1 MARVIVV
8 GAGPAGL
15 AATEALLDGSDGA
28 LEVEL
33 LSLEPY
39 LGGNAAAFET
49 PDGRVV
55 EQGLHCWFGFYD
67 QMKALLARSG
77 VDIFTAS
84 SSGHGEALVYE
95 ERDGGTHRLCL
106 GPHTPRTAIRGLAY
120 TGMTLEEKLRF
131 VLFFARAMPE
141 VLAGNA
147 ERFDDICFTAWCIER
162 GFPPSLATT
171 RMWRVTREAQFNLP
185 GQVSA
190 YPMIKTI
197 KVMGRDFST
206 ADFRFPM
213 GAMSEV
219 WWGPVAQRIRDLGGT
234 IRIRQ
239 QLTGIRHDGERLLG
253 LRFAQVQS
261 APMEDWLEHP
271 VPRVSGSDWELSDFD
286 AVVLAIPPAA
296 WQQIIADDPSLTQ
309 LRTFANIAKLT
320 TVSPLGLHVWHR
332 NPVRWGPRSFV
343 IGLDEPLGAV
353 VDVKPFHPSYR
364 DDARF
369 GAVLHFVGP
378 ETGYEDWPEEAL
390 VERSLASLRRVRGY
404 EGFTME
410 GARAWKLIRHHG
422 PHRRYWNSE
431 PGSLKYKPQAR
442 GPLDKLWFA
451 GDWVRNDLDFPC
463 MESAIRGGRQAA
475 EGVLKDLGQGR
486 RLARRTRR

>member
-15 AATEALLDGSDGA
+15 AATEALLTGSDGP

-33 LSLEPY
+33 HSLEPY
-39 LGGNAAAFET
+39 LGGNAAAFTT

-55 EQGLHCWFGFYD
+55 EQGLHCWFGFYE
-67 QMKALLARSG
+67 QMAGLLARSG
-77 VDIFTAS
+77 VDITQAS
-84 SSGHGEALVYE
+84 SSGQGEALVWE
-95 ERDGGTHRLCL
+95 ERDQRTHRLYL
-106 GPHTPRTAIRGLAY
+106 GSHTSRTLIQGLAY

-131 VLFFARAMPE
+131 ALFFARAMPE

-162 GFPPSLATT
+162 GFPPSLAAT

-190 YPMIKTI
+190 YPMIKTV
-197 KVMGRDFST
+197 KVMGRDFTT

-219 WWGPVAQRIRDLGGT
+219 WWGPVAARIRALGGVIHTHHQLTGLSHDGQRIRSL
-234 IRIRQ
+234 
-239 QLTGIRHDGERLLG
+239 RL
-253 LRFAQVQS
+253 RQVQD
-261 APMEDWLEHP
+261 APVEDWLQHP
-271 VPRVSGSDWELSDFD
+271 VPTVSGSGRELRDFD
-286 AVVLAIPPAA
+286 QVVFAIPPAA
-296 WQQIIADDPSLTQ
+296 WQEIIHADPSLTE
-309 LRTFANIAKLT
+309 LRPFANIAKLS

-332 NPVRWGPRSFV
+332 EAVRWGPRSFV

-390 VERSLASLRRVRGY
+390 VDRALTSLRRVRGY
-404 EGFTME
+404 EGFTLE

-431 PGSLKYKPQAR
+431 PGSLKYKPQSR
-442 GPLDKLWFA
+442 GPLEGLWFA
-451 GDWVRNDLDFPC
+451 GDWVRNELDFPC

-475 EGVLKDLGQGR
+475 EGVLRELGQRR
-486 RLARRTRR
+486 RLARRGA

>member
-15 AATEALLDGSDGA
+15 AAAEALLAGSDGS
-28 LEVEL
+28 LELEL

-39 LGGNAAAFET
+39 LGGNAAAFTT

-55 EQGLHCWFGFYD
+55 EQGLHCWFGFYE
-67 QMKALLARSG
+67 QMRSLLARSG
-77 VDIFTAS
+77 VDILRAS
-84 SSGHGEALVYE
+84 TSGFGEALVWE
-95 ERDGGTHRLCL
+95 ERDQRTHRLYL
-106 GPHTPRTAIRGLAY
+106 GPSTGRTLVQGLAY
-120 TGMTLEEKLRF
+120 TGMTMEEKLRF
-131 VLFFARAMPE
+131 ALFFARASRE
-141 VLAGNA
+141 VLLGDP
-147 ERFDDICFTAWCIER
+147 ERFDDVCFTAWCLER
-162 GFPPSLATT
+162 GFPPSLAAT

-197 KVMGRDFST
+197 KVMGRDFGT

-219 WWGPVAQRIRDLGGT
+219 WWGPVAERIRALGG
-234 IRIRQ
+234 RIRTRRQ
-239 QLTGIRHDGERLLG
+239 LLG
-253 LRFAQVQS
+253 LEHDGQRLRGLRFREVAA
-261 APMEDWLEHP
+261 APVEAWLAHP
-271 VPRVSGSDWELSDFD
+271 VPGVPGSEHSIRDFD
-286 AVVLAIPPAA
+286 AAVLAIPPAA
-296 WQQIIADDPSLTQ
+296 WQAIITAQPELSK
-309 LRTFANIAKLT
+309 LRVFANIARLS

-332 NPVRWGPRSFV
+332 EAVRWGPRSFV
-343 IGLDEPLGAV
+343 LGLDEPLGAV
-353 VDVKPFHPSYR
+353 VDVKPFHPGYR

-410 GARAWKLIRHHG
+410 GVRAHKLIRHQG

-431 PGSLKYKPQAR
+431 PGSLRHKPQAE
-442 GPLDKLWFA
+442 GPLEGLWFA
-451 GDWVRNDLDFPC
+451 GDWVRNELDFPC
-463 MESAIRGGRQAA
+463 MESAVRGGRQAA
-475 EGVLKDLGQGR
+475 EGALRALGWR
-486 RLARRTRR
+486 RGLVRRGA

>member
-15 AATEALLDGSDGA
+15 AATEALLDGGDGS

-39 LGGNAAAFET
+39 LGGNAAAFTT

-55 EQGLHCWFGFYD
+55 EQGLHCWFGFYE
-67 QMKALLARSG
+67 QMRGLLARSG
-77 VDIFTAS
+77 VDIMKVST
-84 SSGHGEALVYE
+84 SGFGEALVYE
-95 ERDGGTHRLCL
+95 ERDGGTHSLYL
-106 GPHTPRTAIRGLAY
+106 GPNTGRTLVQGLAY

-141 VLAGNA
+141 VLAGSA

-190 YPMIKTI
+190 YPMIKTV
-197 KVMGRDFST
+197 KVMGRDFTT

-219 WWGPVAQRIRDLGGT
+219 WWGPVADRIRSLGGR
-234 IRIRQ
+234 IRTRQ
-239 QLTGIRHDGERLLG
+239 QLVGLEHDGQRLRG
-253 LRFAQVQS
+253 LRFREVRE
-261 APMEDWLEHP
+261 APVMDWLEHP
-271 VPRVSGSDWELSDFD
+271 VPTVPGSEHTVRDFD
-286 AVVLAIPPAA
+286 AAVLAIPPAA
-296 WQQIIADDPSLTQ
+296 WQAILEGQPDLLE
-309 LRTFANIAKLT
+309 LRPFANIARLS

-332 NPVRWGPRSFV
+332 EAVRWGPRSFV

-353 VDVKPFHPSYR
+353 VDVKPFLPIYR
-364 DDARF
+364 NDARF

-378 ETGYEDWPEEAL
+378 ETGYEDWPEEDLLA
-390 VERSLASLRRVRGY
+390 RSLASLRRVRGY

-410 GARAWKLIRHHG
+410 GVCAYKLIRHHG

-431 PGSLKYKPQAR
+431 PGSLKYKPQAE
-442 GPLDKLWFA
+442 GPLEGLWFA

-475 EGVLKDLGQGR
+475 RGLLRSQGWGR
-486 RLARRTRR
+486 RLARRGA